1 MKAEIVQHK
10 EHKVRTQRTLRKSF
24 LHFASFIWVLC
35 VAWLFSACGG
45 NESILKSGKETP
57 AQANAQPAKS
67 SLASDIDSARTA
79 GFSFIYLLRRKD
91 GELINNADRGVIR
104 ENTAMANRR
113 FSADEGKAFI
123 IGSNPPIPPQNM
135 AALYDH
141 FAVEDHSPPAANA
154 NVNSNK

>member
-1 MKAEIVQHK
+1 MILLLALV
-10 EHKVRTQRTLRKSF
+10 
-24 LHFASFIWVLC
+24 C
-35 VAWLFSACGG
+35 GGCGG

-57 AQANAQPAKS
+57 AQSNAQPAKS
-67 SLASDIDSARTA
+67 SLASDIESARTG
-79 GFSFIYLLRRKD
+79 GFNFIYLLRRKD

-123 IGSNPPIPPQNM
+123 IGSNPPIPPQNL

-141 FAVEDHSPPAANA
+141 FAVEDHSPPVPANT